1 MLKSKSNNQRIILL
15 GLSKT
20 LDQNPQINIYIYIY
34 IYKNKSTSVTIK
46 DNKRQWCML
55 IQNEIHG

>member
-20 LDQNPQINIYIYIY
+20 LDQNPPIYIYIYIY
-34 IYKNKSTSVTIK
+34 IYKNKPYTYMDQFTNRSS
-46 DNKRQWCML
+46 Q
-55 IQNEIHG
+55 IHLTPNTVH